1 MSSDTVATGPAR
13 PGDAPRIG
21 LALSGGGSRAAAF
34 HLGCLRALHDHE
46 LLGAVRVV
54 SGISGGALLAALW
67 AYGPLEFAAF
77 DAHVNAVLRRG
88 LSGPILRRA
97 LAPTSL
103 LRGAASTTRALLA
116 QSPEQPVRIWNRTEA
131 FAQFLDNDLF
141 DSTEL
146 SDPTHAGLD
155 VVLSATD
162 LRCGAA
168 VRFGSAASGCSR
180 YGRILEPVTV
190 GTAVAASAA
199 YPVMLPTLE
208 RRLTFQ
214 RGDTTQRQTVLLSD
228 GGLMDNLGLSVL
240 TPGRSA
246 AHTAHVYDIDVII
259 SCDAGRGPLAL
270 RSPRFLVGRNIRAF
284 EVTHAQAQNNGR
296 GRLHEWARAGT
307 IAGFVMAYLG
317 MRDENLPVPVPD
329 LVPRHA
335 VNQYPTNFDAMS
347 GADLETL
354 SIRGEQLIRTLLP
367 YYTPWLC

>member
-1 MSSDTVATGPAR
+1 MSSDTVKTRSSESIDAR
-13 PGDAPRIG
+13 RIG

-34 HLGCLRALHDHE
+34 HLGCLRALHDHD

-54 SGISGGALLAALW
+54 SGVSGGALLAALW
-67 AYGPLEFAAF
+67 AYGPSEFAAF
-77 DAHVNAVLRRG
+77 DAHVSAVLRRG

-103 LRGAASTTRALLA
+103 LRGAASATRTLRR
-116 QSPEQPVRIWNRTEA
+116 SPEEAVRTWNRTEA
-131 FAQFLDNDLF
+131 FAEMLDADLF
-141 DSTEL
+141 DGADLTS
-146 SDPTHAGLD
+146 PTHAGLN

-180 YGRILEPVTV
+180 YGRIVEPVTV

-199 YPVMLPTLE
+199 YPVMLPALE
-208 RRLTFQ
+208 RRFTFQ
-214 RGDTTQRQTVLLSD
+214 CGDTTRHETVLISD

-246 AHTAHVYDIDVII
+246 AHTAHVYDVDVII

-270 RSPRFLVGRNIRAF
+270 RSPRFLIDRNVRAF
-284 EVTHAQAQNNGR
+284 EVTHAQAQNSGR
-296 GRLHEWARAGT
+296 GRLHEWGRAGD

-317 MRDENLPVPVPD
+317 MRDENLPVPVAD

-335 VNQYPTNFDAMS
+335 VDQYPTNFDAMS
-347 GADLETL
+347 AADLEAL

>member
-1 MSSDTVATGPAR
+1 MSADTVGTGPAE
-13 PGDAPRIG
+13 PGDVPRIG

-34 HLGCLRALHDHE
+34 HLGCLRALHDHD

-67 AYGPLEFAAF
+67 AYGPREFAAF
-77 DAHVNAVLRRG
+77 DANVSAVLRRG

-103 LRGAASTTRALLA
+103 LRGAASAARALRA
-116 QSPEQPVRIWNRTEA
+116 HSPEQPVRTWNRTEA
-131 FAQFLDNDLF
+131 FAQLLDSDLF
-141 DSTEL
+141 DRADLTS
-146 SDPTHAGLD
+146 PTHAGLD

-180 YGRILEPVTV
+180 YGRIVEPVTV

-199 YPVMLPTLE
+199 YPVMLPALE
-208 RRLTFQ
+208 RRFTFQ
-214 RGDTTQRQTVLLSD
+214 RGDTTRHETVLLAD

-246 AHTAHVYDIDVII
+246 AHTAHVYDVDVIV

-270 RSPRFLVGRNIRAF
+270 RSPRFLIGRNVRAF
-284 EVTHAQAQNNGR
+284 EVTHAQAQNSAR
-296 GRLHEWARAGT
+296 GRLHEWGRASD

-317 MRDENLPVPVPD
+317 MRDENLPVPVAD

-335 VNQYPTNFDAMS
+335 VDQYPTNFDAMS
-347 GADLETL
+347 TADLEAL